1 MANRS
6 FLSDRVKILGVSPI
20 REIFEI
26 AAKMEDVVRLEV
38 GEPDFD
44 TPEYISNACK
54 AALDD
59 GFTHY
64 TSFGGIPEL
73 RKALADKL
81 QKENGIRVNPENQ
94 VVVTPGGTGALY
106 EGIQATINPGDEV
119 LLPSPG
125 WPQYTSIVQLAGG
138 TPKFYPLKEG
148 SEFMATRE
156 SIEPL
161 VTNKTKILLLN
172 SPSNP
177 TGGVIDQSHLE
188 AICDLVRENNIL
200 LFSDEVY
207 EWILYEGNHV
217 SPAALDGM
225 EERTVT
231 INAASKTFAMTGWR
245 IGFAAGPAEI
255 ITEMTKLNLYTNTHP
270 TSMAQLA
277 CVTAYGEQQDE
288 VIQEMVESYRQ
299 RRDFMVKNLNEL
311 PGIRCP
317 NPKGAFYL
325 FPNIEGTGLSSMEF
339 AKTLLE
345 RGGVATVPGNGF
357 GPDGEGYLRLCF
369 AQSMEQLEKAV
380 ERTASV
386 IGELNGPKT

>member
-1 MANRS
+1 MTGRS
-6 FLSDRVKILGVSPI
+6 FLSDRVQLLGVSPI

-26 AAKMEDVVRLEV
+26 AAKMKDVVRLEV

-44 TPEYISNACK
+44 TPAYIVDACK
-54 AALDD
+54 TALDD

-81 QKENGIRVNPENQ
+81 HKENGILVDPDNQ

-106 EGIQATINPGDEV
+106 EGVQATINSGDEV

-125 WPQYTSIVQLAGG
+125 WPQYTSIVHLAGG
-138 TPKFYPLKEG
+138 EPVYYPLKE
-148 SEFMATRE
+148 ENDFMATRE
-156 SIEPL
+156 AIEPFM
-161 VTNKTKILLLN
+161 TDKTKILLIN

-177 TGGVIDQSHLE
+177 TGGVIDRSSLD
-188 AICDLVRENNIL
+188 AICELVQEKDIL

-207 EWILYEGNHV
+207 EWILYEGDHI
-217 SPAALDGM
+217 SPAALPGM
-225 EERTVT
+225 AERTIT

-245 IGFAAGPAEI
+245 IGFAAGPPDI

-270 TSMAQLA
+270 TSMAQWA
-277 CVTAYGEQQDE
+277 CVTAYGEQQDS

-311 PGIRCP
+311 SGIRCP
-317 NPKGAFYL
+317 SPKGAFYL
-325 FPNIEGTGLSSMEF
+325 FPNIEGTGLNSMEF

-345 RGGVATVPGNGF
+345 QGGVATVPGNGF

-369 AQSMEQLEKAV
+369 AQSMEQLEKAI
-380 ERTASV
+380 ERTAKV
-386 IGELNGPKT
+386 VGEMGG